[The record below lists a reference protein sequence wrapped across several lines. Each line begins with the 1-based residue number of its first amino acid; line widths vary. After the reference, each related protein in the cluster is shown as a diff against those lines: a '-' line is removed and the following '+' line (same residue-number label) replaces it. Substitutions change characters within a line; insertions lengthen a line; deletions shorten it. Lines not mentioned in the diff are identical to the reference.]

1 MTSTPGFRNNEQHA
15 QSSNAASES
24 LQPSQRKFLVNFD
37 SLSAFSAGTVS
48 VHVFNRLLTVFL
60 ILFAL
65 SVPHSIAASQISLG
79 LGLLAWIVRDSM
91 ARRVHFTRTP
101 MDLPLLC
108 FALLT
113 VLSSLF
119 SVEPEISLPK
129 LKALVLFGV
138 IYLPVTNLN
147 LRGAKV
153 LTGVLI
159 VSSLFG
165 AGFSLMEKLYG
176 RGMVITEI
184 EENSPLLQSNL
195 LPGDV
200 IWMIARQRIFS
211 PEDAAEVIRRHQLGK
226 TLDVEALHAG
236 DPVPVTLIVT
246 DELKRRANPLGI
258 SVGGR
263 SRQFRVSGFS
273 RQFLTYAEQMQILAL
288 LAYGGILAAVRRWG
302 KPGTERWLIVS
313 AALFTLFAASLVMTA
328 SRAVIAACVC
338 ALLVTSLS
346 AGRRAVMIAVIV
358 ALTLGGL
365 GAYVIT
371 SVRRQ
376 ITASFND
383 DSAARRFGYM
393 QAGLKLIPQ
402 RPLLGVGMDSHKRH
416 WREWGFPGDYITH
429 THSTPIQIA
438 LDRGLPALACY
449 LWMIAATLAM
459 AWRGYRQA
467 KKDDDTFSESLML
480 GGFGAVI
487 GFSISSLANY
497 NFGDSEALMLLL
509 CVIGLM
515 AVRYREMK
523 V

>member
-1 MTSTPGFRNNEQHA
+1 
-15 QSSNAASES
+15 
-24 LQPSQRKFLVNFD
+24 
-37 SLSAFSAGTVS
+37 
-48 VHVFNRLLTVFL
+48 
-60 ILFAL
+60 
-65 SVPHSIAASQISLG
+65 
-79 LGLLAWIVRDSM
+79 M

-246 DELKRRANPLGI
+246 DELKRRAKSFGNFRRRAQSPI
-258 SVGGR
+258 SR
-263 SRQFRVSGFS
+263 FR
-273 RQFLTYAEQMQILAL
+273 
-288 LAYGGILAAVRRWG
+288 
-302 KPGTERWLIVS
+302 
-313 AALFTLFAASLVMTA
+313 LFAAVSDLRRTNADSGA
-328 SRAVIAACVC
+328 SGLWRNPGCRAALGKAGHGKMVDCLGCAVC
-338 ALLVTSLS
+338 AVC
-346 AGRRAVMIAVIV
+346 R
-358 ALTLGGL
+358 
-365 GAYVIT
+365 
-371 SVRRQ
+371 
-376 ITASFND
+376 
-383 DSAARRFGYM
+383 
-393 QAGLKLIPQ
+393 K
-402 RPLLGVGMDSHKRH
+402 
-416 WREWGFPGDYITH
+416 
-429 THSTPIQIA
+429 
-438 LDRGLPALACY
+438 
-449 LWMIAATLAM
+449 
-459 AWRGYRQA
+459 
-467 KKDDDTFSESLML
+467 
-480 GGFGAVI
+480 
-487 GFSISSLANY
+487 
-497 NFGDSEALMLLL
+497 FGDDGITGCDCRL
-509 CVIGLM
+509 CLRVVGDFAQRGPPRGDDCRHCCPDIGWTGRLCDYFSSP
-515 AVRYREMK
+515 ANHRQFQ
-523 V
+523 